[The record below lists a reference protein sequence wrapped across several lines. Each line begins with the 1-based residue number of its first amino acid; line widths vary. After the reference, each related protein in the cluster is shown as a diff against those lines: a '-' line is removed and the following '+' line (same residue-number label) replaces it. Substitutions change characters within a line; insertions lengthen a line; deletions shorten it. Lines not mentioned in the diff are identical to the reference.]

1 MKKSEGVDDCTLSKI
16 MKPGFSALV
25 TDHDENSDI
34 DDNED
39 DCYNDA
45 MII

>member
-1 MKKSEGVDDCTLSKI
+1 MKEWMIVHFSKI

-25 TDHDENSDI
+25 TDHNTNSDI

-39 DCYNDA
+39 D
-45 MII
+45 